1 MAENSSI
8 QPRAWPALPLGAAA
22 GSLAT
27 IAAALLIPELY
38 TDWGS
43 LTGTLVVI
51 PLFAILAA
59 LLVTV
64 PLAVLR
70 RIAWVGVPFALVISV
85 VAAELVFNA
94 TLGTT
99 FARWSAARHWAAV
112 ERRAQAGREAAER
125 DVCERLL
132 AEPPIPPPPAPPGA
146 AAGRAAPAEVG
157 RPGSGLMT
165 FNRERC
171 AELLGR

>member
-1 MAENSSI
+1 MTNAR
-8 QPRAWPALPLGAAA
+8 PLAWPVLLLGAAA

-27 IAAALLIPELY
+27 IAAALISPELY

-43 LTGTLVVI
+43 LTGALVVI

-70 RIAWVGVPFALVISV
+70 RIAWVGVPLALVISV

-94 TLGTT
+94 TLGTA

-112 ERRAQAGREAAER
+112 ERRAQASREATDR
-125 DVCERLL
+125 DVCRRLL
-132 AEPPIPPPPAPPGA
+132 AQPPIPPPPAPPGA
-146 AAGRAAPAEVG
+146 AASRAEPAEVG
-157 RPGSGLMT
+157 RPASGLAT
-165 FNRERC
+165 FSRERC
-171 AELLGR
+171 AELLAR